1 MGFGQ
6 QLFPALEPVWILFAY
21 LVFHWQTW
29 LNNSL
34 GHMVWQQQLALLK
47 HVYPYQSSP
56 SASWSQDLY
65 CLLCKQFTG
74 IAAGCCYS
82 HYSCL
87 FPHIQHVQTYLWKHH
102 LVQNG
107 NRQNDGV
114 SLRQHCIRRWWRQ
127 IQGLYL
133 PGCPTHW
140 SKWARPSPLFI
151 HPSPV
156 ILPFCYCQILIH
168 PLSFAPFFHITQL
181 AWVPHHQSSHVLAH
195 WCIQCPMPTITHI
208 HHCFHNHIHI
218 CICIHIHVLIHT
230 LTIALR
236 LTTVP
241 YMHSHTHF
249 CILSVALWV
258 LTHALVCTTLTH
270 SLTFTFTHQHLYH
283 DSQHLPALT
292 KTHLVLVPSADIITV
307 TWSQVHL
314 TSSSCGWRVGG
325 LDLGHFHWCWTV
337 LVLFWWSLLLLLLPL
352 SLYYLLWKLSCHW
365 WLVFLWSSLV
375 MVPGPQLIWPI
386 GSVQLKDCS

>member
-1 MGFGQ
+1 MYVGKTPLIRAYSSWRSNLWSETCKCRLCWNVINYIY
-6 QLFPALEPVWILFAY
+6 QLNSDFLDTRHRVAVGLSGSVYRLWREVTLSNNNNNNNHHTPPPSNCCSVVPARLDWPPRVVNRFRPQSNQSL
-21 LVFHWQTW
+21 LQPSPKSSMRTW
-29 LNNSL
+29 
-34 GHMVWQQQLALLK
+34 
-47 HVYPYQSSP
+47 
-56 SASWSQDLY
+56 
-65 CLLCKQFTG
+65 
-74 IAAGCCYS
+74 
-82 HYSCL
+82 
-87 FPHIQHVQTYLWKHH
+87 
-102 LVQNG
+102 
-107 NRQNDGV
+107 
-114 SLRQHCIRRWWRQ
+114 
-127 IQGLYL
+127 
-133 PGCPTHW
+133 CPTHW
-140 SKWARPSPLFI
+140 SKRARPSPLFI
-151 HPSPV
+151 HSSPV
-156 ILPFCYCQILIH
+156 ILPFCYCWILIH
-168 PLSFAPFFHITQL
+168 PLFFAPFFHITQL